1 QANVRAR
8 MLTGVAAMSTPDPA
22 VPPPGPPAPKS
33 NTTKWLLGCLA
44 ALVLLVILGAAV
56 LLLGIYAAKRQLDAI
71 APDARNVVEDVHKA
85 AAALE
90 SAPRIDPALVQSA
103 EARMRLGRSALP
115 VAMLDKVLPQPCPSN
130 AARAAPTVDAEWFRE
145 LANGGLPTQPL

>member
-1 QANVRAR
+1 A
-8 MLTGVAAMSTPDPA
+8 
-22 VPPPGPPAPKS
+22 
-33 NTTKWLLGCLA
+33 KWLLGCLA

-71 APDARNVVEDVHKA
+71 APDARKVVEDVHKA

-115 VAMLDKVLPQPCPSN
+115 VAMLDKELPQPCPSN

-145 LANGGLPTQPL
+145 LANGGLPSQPLGTPWFRQPPFSTAAELALQPDAGEDSKARAL